1 MSLKAKILSLS
12 LIPMLLIGICT
23 SLVAV
28 NRIGNGIYD
37 EAYVGMHA
45 TTLAVKDIFEIGYDG
60 EYWVDGNGEL
70 WKGEDFNISQA
81 TDIVDHIKENTGL
94 EVTVFWGDTRVLTSM
109 ADEKGNRQIGTK
121 ATEEVVNKVLKK
133 GEAYQNKNVDILGK
147 KYVVYYVPMYQQEK
161 NEGGRKEIVGMIFLG
176 TPQETISDIVN
187 KSVLQLMVVI
197 IAGIV
202 LTAAIVFFLIRR
214 IVSALNRS
222 MFFLD
227 DISKGNLNISIEDEL
242 LQRKDE
248 IGNLGRNI
256 ERLKKELRNIVE
268 GIKESSDNFHE
279 ESESLQKISEEVYH
293 VMKEVDSSTQEIAKS
308 CTEQAEGAS
317 HASQNVTEMG
327 EMIKYNGSEIIKIN
341 DIVEQMK
348 AVSENARI
356 QFKELNDV
364 MGNVKESIYF
374 LSEQTNLTEESV
386 KKIGSATE
394 LITSIASQTNLL
406 SLNASIEAARA
417 GENGKGFA
425 VVASEIQQLS
435 IQSNTAAGKIKEIV
449 EDLNKNA
456 SYTLDKVGDMK
467 SVIVRQEDNIM
478 RVSESFKDVH
488 MGIDET
494 VKGIEDIINKAEELE
509 NTRENTVAIVQSS
522 AALSEENTA
531 SIEEIMAS
539 IGIIYENAEDMSN
552 NAKVLNQLSQQMKE
566 KIGVFNI

>member
-1 MSLKAKILSLS
+1 MSLKTKILSLS
-12 LIPMLLIGICT
+12 LIPMLLIGICM

-28 NRIGNGIYD
+28 NRIGYGIYD

-45 TTLAVKDIFEIGYDG
+45 TTLAVRDIFEIGHDG
-60 EYWVDGNGEL
+60 EYSMDGNGEL
-70 WKGEDFNISQA
+70 WKGDNFNISQA
-81 TDIVDHIKENTGL
+81 TDIVDHIKKNTGL
-94 EVTVFWGDTRVLTSM
+94 DVTVFWGDTRVLTSM
-109 ADEKGNRQIGTK
+109 TDEKGIRQIGTK
-121 ATEEVVNKVLKK
+121 APEEVVNAVLKE
-133 GEAYQNKNVDILGK
+133 GESYQNRNVNILGK
-147 KYVVYYVPMYQQEK
+147 KYVVYYVPIYQQGEK
-161 NEGGRKEIVGMIFLG
+161 GGEIVGMIFLG
-176 TPQETISDIVN
+176 TPQETITEIVN
-187 KSVLQLMVVI
+187 KSVFQLLIVI
-197 IAGIV
+197 ISGIA
-202 LTAAIVFFLIRR
+202 LTASIVFFLTRR

-222 MFFLD
+222 MCFLD
-227 DISKGNLNISIEDEL
+227 DISKGNLKVHIEDEL

-256 ERLKKELRNIVE
+256 EKLKNELRDIVE
-268 GIKESSDNFHE
+268 GIKESSDNFHD
-279 ESESLQKISEEVYH
+279 ESENLQKISEEVYH
-293 VMKEVDSSTQEIAKS
+293 VMKEVDGSTQEIAKS

-341 DIVEQMK
+341 EIVEQMK
-348 AVSENARI
+348 EVSGNARV

-364 MGNVKESIYF
+364 MENVKESIYF

-386 KKIGSATE
+386 KKIGAATE

-417 GENGKGFA
+417 GENGKGFS

-435 IQSNTAAGKIKEIV
+435 IQSNTAAGKIKDIV

-467 SVIVRQEDNIM
+467 SVIARQEDNIK
-478 RVSESFKDVH
+478 RVNESFKDVH

-494 VKGIEDIINKAEELE
+494 VKGIEVIINKADELE
-509 NTRENTVAIVQSS
+509 HTRESTVAIVQSS

-539 IGIIYENAEDMSN
+539 IGIIYENVQNISYN
-552 NAKVLNQLSQQMKE
+552 SKVLNELSQQMKE
-566 KIGVFNI
+566 KVGVFNT

>member
-1 MSLKAKILSLS
+1 MSLKTKILSLS
-12 LIPMLLIGICT
+12 LIPMLLIGICM

-28 NRIGNGIYD
+28 NRIGYGIYD

-45 TTLAVKDIFEIGYDG
+45 TTLAVRDIFEIGHDG
-60 EYWVDGNGEL
+60 EYSMDGNGEL
-70 WKGEDFNISQA
+70 WKGDNFNISQA
-81 TDIVDHIKENTGL
+81 TDIVDHIKKNTGMD
-94 EVTVFWGDTRVLTSM
+94 VTVFWGDTRVLTSM
-109 ADEKGNRQIGTK
+109 TDEKGSRQIGTK
-121 ATEEVVNKVLKK
+121 APEEVVNAVLKE
-133 GEAYQNKNVDILGK
+133 GESYQNRNVNILGK
-147 KYVVYYVPMYQQEK
+147 KYVVYYVPIYQQGEK
-161 NEGGRKEIVGMIFLG
+161 GGEIVGMIFLG
-176 TPQETISDIVN
+176 TPQETITEIVN
-187 KSVLQLMVVI
+187 KSVFQLLIVI
-197 IAGIV
+197 ISGIA
-202 LTAAIVFFLIRR
+202 LTASIVFFLTRR

-222 MFFLD
+222 MCFLD
-227 DISKGNLNISIEDEL
+227 DISKGNLKVHIEDEL

-256 ERLKKELRNIVE
+256 EKLKNELRDIVE
-268 GIKESSDNFHE
+268 GIKESSDNFHD
-279 ESESLQKISEEVYH
+279 ESENLQKISEEVYH
-293 VMKEVDSSTQEIAKS
+293 VMKEVDGSTQEIAKS

-341 DIVEQMK
+341 EIVEQMK
-348 AVSENARI
+348 EVSGNARV

-364 MGNVKESIYF
+364 MENVKESIYF

-386 KKIGSATE
+386 KKIGAATE

-417 GENGKGFA
+417 GENGKGFS

-435 IQSNTAAGKIKEIV
+435 IQSNTAAGKIKDIV

-467 SVIVRQEDNIM
+467 SVIARQEDNIK
-478 RVSESFKDVH
+478 RVNESFKDVH
-488 MGIDET
+488 IGIDET
-494 VKGIEDIINKAEELE
+494 VKGIEVIINKADELE
-509 NTRENTVAIVQSS
+509 HTRESTVAIVQSS

-539 IGIIYENAEDMSN
+539 IGIIYENVQNISYN
-552 NAKVLNQLSQQMKE
+552 SKVLNELSQQMKE
-566 KIGVFNI
+566 KVGVFNT

>member
-1 MSLKAKILSLS
+1 MSLKTKILSLS
-12 LIPMLLIGICT
+12 LIPMLLIGICM

-28 NRIGNGIYD
+28 NRIGYGIYD

-45 TTLAVKDIFEIGYDG
+45 TTLAVRDIFEIGHDG
-60 EYWVDGNGEL
+60 EYSMDGNGEL
-70 WKGEDFNISQA
+70 WKGDNFNISQA
-81 TDIVDHIKENTGL
+81 TDIVDHIKKNTGMD
-94 EVTVFWGDTRVLTSM
+94 VTVFWGDTRVLTSM
-109 ADEKGNRQIGTK
+109 TDEKGSRQIGTK
-121 ATEEVVNKVLKK
+121 APEEVVNAVLKE
-133 GEAYQNKNVDILGK
+133 GESYQNRNVNILGK
-147 KYVVYYVPMYQQEK
+147 KYVVYYVPIYQQGEK
-161 NEGGRKEIVGMIFLG
+161 GGEIVGMIFLG
-176 TPQETISDIVN
+176 TPQETITEIVN
-187 KSVLQLMVVI
+187 KSVFQLLIVI
-197 IAGIV
+197 ISGIA
-202 LTAAIVFFLIRR
+202 LTASIVFFLTRR

-222 MFFLD
+222 MCFLD
-227 DISKGNLNISIEDEL
+227 DISKGNLKVHIEDEL

-256 ERLKKELRNIVE
+256 EKLKNELRDIVE
-268 GIKESSDNFHE
+268 GIKESSDNFHD
-279 ESESLQKISEEVYH
+279 ESENLQKISEEVYH
-293 VMKEVDSSTQEIAKS
+293 VMKEVDGSTQEIAKS

-341 DIVEQMK
+341 EIVEQMK
-348 AVSENARI
+348 EVSGNARV

-364 MGNVKESIYF
+364 MENVKESIYF

-386 KKIGSATE
+386 KKIGAATE

-417 GENGKGFA
+417 GENGKGFS

-435 IQSNTAAGKIKEIV
+435 IQSNTAAGKIKDIV

-467 SVIVRQEDNIM
+467 SVIARQEDNIK
-478 RVSESFKDVH
+478 RVNESFKDVH
-488 MGIDET
+488 IGIDET
-494 VKGIEDIINKAEELE
+494 VKGIEVIINKADELE
-509 NTRENTVAIVQSS
+509 HTRESTVAIVQSS

-539 IGIIYENAEDMSN
+539 IGIIYENVQNISYN
-552 NAKVLNQLSQQMKE
+552 SKVLNQLSQQMKE
-566 KIGVFNI
+566 KVGVFNT

>member
-1 MSLKAKILSLS
+1 MSLKTKILSLS
-12 LIPMLLIGICT
+12 LIPMLLIGICM

-28 NRIGNGIYD
+28 NRIGYGIYD

-45 TTLAVKDIFEIGYDG
+45 TTLAVRDIFEIGHDG
-60 EYWVDGNGEL
+60 EYSMDGNGEL
-70 WKGEDFNISQA
+70 WKGDNFNISQA
-81 TDIVDHIKENTGL
+81 TDIVDHIKKNTGMD
-94 EVTVFWGDTRVLTSM
+94 VTVFWGDTRVLTSM
-109 ADEKGNRQIGTK
+109 TDEKGIRQIGTK
-121 ATEEVVNKVLKK
+121 APEEVVNAVLKE
-133 GEAYQNKNVDILGK
+133 GESYQNRNVNILGK
-147 KYVVYYVPMYQQEK
+147 KYVVYYVPIYQQGEK
-161 NEGGRKEIVGMIFLG
+161 GGEIVGMIFLG
-176 TPQETISDIVN
+176 TPQETITEIVN
-187 KSVLQLMVVI
+187 KSVFQLLIVI
-197 IAGIV
+197 ISGIA
-202 LTAAIVFFLIRR
+202 LTASIVFFLTRR

-222 MFFLD
+222 MCFLD
-227 DISKGNLNISIEDEL
+227 DISKGNLKVHIEDEL

-256 ERLKKELRNIVE
+256 EKLKNELRDIVE
-268 GIKESSDNFHE
+268 GIKESSDNFHD
-279 ESESLQKISEEVYH
+279 ESENLQKISEEVYH
-293 VMKEVDSSTQEIAKS
+293 VMKEVDGSTQEIAKS

-341 DIVEQMK
+341 EIVEQMK
-348 AVSENARI
+348 EVSGNARV

-364 MGNVKESIYF
+364 MENVKESIYF

-386 KKIGSATE
+386 KKIGAATE

-417 GENGKGFA
+417 GENGKGFS

-435 IQSNTAAGKIKEIV
+435 IQSNTAAGKIKDIV

-467 SVIVRQEDNIM
+467 SVIARQEDNIK
-478 RVSESFKDVH
+478 RVNESFKDVH

-494 VKGIEDIINKAEELE
+494 VKGIEVIINKADELE
-509 NTRENTVAIVQSS
+509 HTRESTVAIVQSS

-539 IGIIYENAEDMSN
+539 IGIIYENVQNISYN
-552 NAKVLNQLSQQMKE
+552 SKVLNELSQQMKE
-566 KIGVFNI
+566 KVGVFNT

>member
-1 MSLKAKILSLS
+1 MSLKTKILSLS
-12 LIPMLLIGICT
+12 LIPMLLIGICM

-28 NRIGNGIYD
+28 NRIGYGIYD

-45 TTLAVKDIFEIGYDG
+45 TTLAVRDIFEIGHDG
-60 EYWVDGNGEL
+60 EYSMDGNGEL
-70 WKGEDFNISQA
+70 WKGS
-81 TDIVDHIKENTGL
+81 
-94 EVTVFWGDTRVLTSM
+94 
-109 ADEKGNRQIGTK
+109 RQIGTK
-121 ATEEVVNKVLKK
+121 APEEVVNAVLKE
-133 GEAYQNKNVDILGK
+133 GESYQNRNVNILGK
-147 KYVVYYVPMYQQEK
+147 KYVVYYVPIYQQGEK
-161 NEGGRKEIVGMIFLG
+161 GGEIVGMIFLG
-176 TPQETISDIVN
+176 TPQETITEIVN
-187 KSVLQLMVVI
+187 KSVFQLLIVI
-197 IAGIV
+197 ISGIA
-202 LTAAIVFFLIRR
+202 LTASIVFFLTRR

-222 MFFLD
+222 MCFLD
-227 DISKGNLNISIEDEL
+227 DISKGNLKVHIEDEL

-256 ERLKKELRNIVE
+256 EKLKNELRDIVE
-268 GIKESSDNFHE
+268 GIKESSDNFHD
-279 ESESLQKISEEVYH
+279 ESENLQKISEEVYH
-293 VMKEVDSSTQEIAKS
+293 VMKEVDGSTQEIAKS

-341 DIVEQMK
+341 EIVEQMK
-348 AVSENARI
+348 EVSGNARV

-364 MGNVKESIYF
+364 MENVKESIYF

-386 KKIGSATE
+386 KKIGAATE

-417 GENGKGFA
+417 GENGKGFS

-435 IQSNTAAGKIKEIV
+435 IQSNTAAGKIKDIV

-467 SVIVRQEDNIM
+467 SVIARQEDNIK
-478 RVSESFKDVH
+478 RVNESFKDVH
-488 MGIDET
+488 IGIDET
-494 VKGIEDIINKAEELE
+494 VKGIEVIINKADELE
-509 NTRENTVAIVQSS
+509 HTRESTVAIVQSS

-539 IGIIYENAEDMSN
+539 IGIIYENVQNISYN
-552 NAKVLNQLSQQMKE
+552 SKVLNQLSQQMKE
-566 KIGVFNI
+566 KVGVFNT

>member
-1 MSLKAKILSLS
+1 MSLKTKILSLS
-12 LIPMLLIGICT
+12 LIPMLLIGICM

-28 NRIGNGIYD
+28 NRIGYGIYD

-45 TTLAVKDIFEIGYDG
+45 TTLAVRDIFEIGHDG
-60 EYWVDGNGEL
+60 EYSMDGNGEL
-70 WKGEDFNISQA
+70 WKGDNFNISQA
-81 TDIVDHIKENTGL
+81 TDIVDHIKKNTGMD
-94 EVTVFWGDTRVLTSM
+94 VTVFWGDTRVLTSM
-109 ADEKGNRQIGTK
+109 TDEKGSRQIGTK
-121 ATEEVVNKVLKK
+121 APEEVVNAVLKE
-133 GEAYQNKNVDILGK
+133 GESYQNRNVNILGK
-147 KYVVYYVPMYQQEK
+147 KYVVYYVPIYQQGEK
-161 NEGGRKEIVGMIFLG
+161 GGEIVGMIFLG
-176 TPQETISDIVN
+176 TPQETITEIVN
-187 KSVLQLMVVI
+187 KSVFQLLIVI
-197 IAGIV
+197 ISGIA
-202 LTAAIVFFLIRR
+202 LTASIVFFLTRR

-222 MFFLD
+222 MCFLD
-227 DISKGNLNISIEDEL
+227 DISKGNLKVHIEDEL

-256 ERLKKELRNIVE
+256 EKLKNELRDIVE
-268 GIKESSDNFHE
+268 GIKESSDNFHD
-279 ESESLQKISEEVYH
+279 ESENLQKISEEVYH
-293 VMKEVDSSTQEIAKS
+293 VMKEVDGSTQEIAKS

-341 DIVEQMK
+341 EIVEQMK
-348 AVSENARI
+348 EVSGNARV

-364 MGNVKESIYF
+364 MENVKESIYF

-386 KKIGSATE
+386 KKIGAATE

-417 GENGKGFA
+417 GENGKGFF

-435 IQSNTAAGKIKEIV
+435 IQSNTAAGKIKDIV

-467 SVIVRQEDNIM
+467 SVIARQEDNIK
-478 RVSESFKDVH
+478 RVNESFKDVH
-488 MGIDET
+488 IGIDET
-494 VKGIEDIINKAEELE
+494 VKGIEVIINKADELE
-509 NTRENTVAIVQSS
+509 HTRESTVAIVQSS

-539 IGIIYENAEDMSN
+539 IGIIYENVQNISYN
-552 NAKVLNQLSQQMKE
+552 SKVLNQLSQQMKE
-566 KIGVFNI
+566 KVGVFNT

>member
-1 MSLKAKILSLS
+1 MSLKTKILSLS
-12 LIPMLLIGICT
+12 LIPMLLIGICM

-28 NRIGNGIYD
+28 NRIGYGIYD

-45 TTLAVKDIFEIGYDG
+45 TTLAVRDIFEIGHDG
-60 EYWVDGNGEL
+60 EYSMDGNGEL
-70 WKGEDFNISQA
+70 WKGDNFNISQA
-81 TDIVDHIKENTGL
+81 TDIVDHIKKNTGMD
-94 EVTVFWGDTRVLTSM
+94 VTVFWGDTRVLTSM
-109 ADEKGNRQIGTK
+109 TDEKGSRQIGTK
-121 ATEEVVNKVLKK
+121 APEEVVNAVLKE
-133 GEAYQNKNVDILGK
+133 GESYQNRNVNILGK
-147 KYVVYYVPMYQQEK
+147 KYVVYYVPIYQQGEK
-161 NEGGRKEIVGMIFLG
+161 GGEIVGMIFLG
-176 TPQETISDIVN
+176 TPQETITEIVN
-187 KSVLQLMVVI
+187 KSVFQLLIVI
-197 IAGIV
+197 ISGIA
-202 LTAAIVFFLIRR
+202 LTASIVFFLTRR

-222 MFFLD
+222 MCFLD
-227 DISKGNLNISIEDEL
+227 DISKGNLKVHIEDEL

-256 ERLKKELRNIVE
+256 EKLKNELRDIVE
-268 GIKESSDNFHE
+268 GIKESSDNFHD
-279 ESESLQKISEEVYH
+279 ESENLQKISEDVYH
-293 VMKEVDSSTQEIAKS
+293 VMKEVDGSTQEIAKS

-341 DIVEQMK
+341 EIVEQMK
-348 AVSENARI
+348 EVSGNARV

-364 MGNVKESIYF
+364 MENVKESIYF

-386 KKIGSATE
+386 KKIGAATE

-417 GENGKGFA
+417 GENGKGFS

-435 IQSNTAAGKIKEIV
+435 IQSNTAAGKIKDIV

-467 SVIVRQEDNIM
+467 SVIARQEDNIK
-478 RVSESFKDVH
+478 RVNESFKDVH

-494 VKGIEDIINKAEELE
+494 VKGIEVIINKADELE
-509 NTRENTVAIVQSS
+509 HTRESTVAIVQSS

-539 IGIIYENAEDMSN
+539 IGIIYENVQNISYN
-552 NAKVLNQLSQQMKE
+552 SKVLNQLSQQMKE
-566 KIGVFNI
+566 KVGVFNT